1 MGPIDTSHPP
11 LTVEFRSGVEGDE
24 SYPGHRQWGRRQC
37 RCFDTDVVLVQIR
50 CRCPTVHIVNQL
62 SFFSAESLPPSVTDL
77 SGLLA
82 STGQVASS
90 AAGARISVVVD
101 REWRAEAIADLI
113 VQCGLDAEIGRS
125 EEGHPLVR
133 TSSLPELAALASQW
147 TKGAVKAMPPGWVP
161 GARELRAWVLAAGRS
176 EADGERYV
184 LGLDPQAPDT
194 HAPLAQALMRAGIAP
209 TLIGTRGAM
218 PGLRITG
225 RRRMLRLVENVGQ
238 PPENEDARTNWPT
251 SG

>member
-1 MGPIDTSHPP
+1 M
-11 LTVEFRSGVEGDE
+11 
-24 SYPGHRQWGRRQC
+24 
-37 RCFDTDVVLVQIR
+37 
-50 CRCPTVHIVNQL
+50 NQL

-82 STGQVASS
+82 SSGQVVLSS
-90 AAGARISVVVD
+90 NGARISVVVD
-101 REWRAEAIADLI
+101 RLWRADAIAELMS
-113 VQCGLDAEIGRS
+113 QCGLDADIGRS
-125 EEGHPLVR
+125 EEDRPLVR
-133 TSSLPELAALASQW
+133 TASTPALSALASQW

-161 GARELRAWVLAAGRS
+161 GSRELRAWVLAAGRA
-176 EADGERYV
+176 EAGGERYV
-184 LGLDPQAPDT
+184 LGLDPHAPDT

-209 TLIGTRGAM
+209 TLVGTRGST

-238 PPENEDARTNWPT
+238 APENEDARTEWPT

>member
-1 MGPIDTSHPP
+1 M
-11 LTVEFRSGVEGDE
+11 
-24 SYPGHRQWGRRQC
+24 
-37 RCFDTDVVLVQIR
+37 
-50 CRCPTVHIVNQL
+50 NQL

-82 STGQVASS
+82 STGQVVLT

-101 REWRAEAIADLI
+101 RLWRAEAISDL
-113 VQCGLDAEIGRS
+113 VSQCGLVAEIGRS
-125 EEGHPLVR
+125 EEGRPLVR
-133 TSSLPELAALASQW
+133 TASVPELSALASQW

-161 GARELRAWVLAAGRS
+161 GSRELRAWVLAGGRT
-176 EADGERYV
+176 EADGERYL
-184 LGLDPQAPDT
+184 LGLDPHAPET

-209 TLIGTRGAM
+209 TLIGTRGAS

-225 RRRMLRLVENVGQ
+225 RRRMSRLVENVGQ